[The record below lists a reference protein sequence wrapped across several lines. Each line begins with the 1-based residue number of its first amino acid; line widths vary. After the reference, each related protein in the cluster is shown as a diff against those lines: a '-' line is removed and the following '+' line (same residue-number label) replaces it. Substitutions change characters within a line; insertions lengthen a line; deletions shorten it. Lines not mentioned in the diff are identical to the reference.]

1 MREYRYIIVPIVTL
15 VLAQLI
21 KFTIESVDGHKWKW
35 GRLLSGSGGM
45 PSSHTS
51 FTFSL
56 ATAIGIGEGF
66 TSPLYAIS
74 LVFSMVVAYDAMGLR
89 MESGKQA
96 ATINHIMDEMFGKN
110 AKVGFRKLKEEL
122 GHNPA
127 EVVAGILFGSF
138 AAWSLMTI
146 LG

>member
-21 KFTIESVDGHKWKW
+21 KFTIESIDNHELKW
-35 GRLLSGSGGM
+35 GRLFNGSGGM

-66 TSPLYAIS
+66 TSPMYAIC

-89 MESGKQA
+89 MESGILA
-96 ATINHIMDEMFGKN
+96 ATINHIMDEMFGKDL
-110 AKVGFRKLKEEL
+110 KSGFIKLKEQL

-127 EVVAGILFGSF
+127 EVVAGIIFGSI
-138 AAWSLMTI
+138 AAWSLMTL